1 MEGTWKNLELM
12 AGVLDYW
19 GKKRDCF
26 AVECRWKKCLINSK
40 WGPKITEVQNAVYS
54 DTVQKSP
61 NFHTYTHTQKA
72 QK

>member
-26 AVECRWKKCLINSK
+26 AVECRWKKCVVNSK
-40 WGPKITEVQNAVYS
+40 WGPKITEVQKCC
-54 DTVQKSP
+54 VQ
-61 NFHTYTHTQKA
+61 
-72 QK
+72 